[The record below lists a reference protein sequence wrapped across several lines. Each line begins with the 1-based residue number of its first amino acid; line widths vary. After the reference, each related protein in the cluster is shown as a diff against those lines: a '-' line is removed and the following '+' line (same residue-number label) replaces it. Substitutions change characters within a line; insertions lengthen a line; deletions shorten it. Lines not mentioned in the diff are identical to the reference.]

1 MLLPKRISLLVG
13 NLIEVT
19 GILLGICLIALAAVI
34 PMMPL
39 TFLLYLGAWFCLL
52 FFPHS
57 LTHYIVGRL
66 VGVKFRYYSFGKSS
80 VSKLRLSLL
89 NLFAS
94 RLVVLTL
101 KVDQTSLRSVTPSRR
116 SIMFSS
122 GAVASMVLPFLAAIA
137 SFGHLPLPLSVF
149 ILLISVVNL
158 AFDLYYSP
166 KAGDISRATSA
177 ARS

>member
-1 MLLPKRISLLVG
+1 MRKRISLLFG

-19 GILLGICLIALAAVI
+19 GILLGIYFVVLAPSI
-34 PMMPL
+34 PVMLL
-39 TFLLYLGAWFCLL
+39 TFVLYLAAWFCLL

-80 VSKLRLSLL
+80 VSKLRMRLL
-89 NLFAS
+89 NTFAS

-101 KVDQTSLRSVTPSRR
+101 RVDHASLRSVSPLRR

-122 GAVASMVLPFLAAIA
+122 GAVASMVLPFVAATA
-137 SFGHLPLPLSVF
+137 SFGHLPLSLSVF
-149 ILLISVVNL
+149 ILLISLANL

-166 KAGDISRATSA
+166 KAGDISRAISA
-177 ARS
+177 ARA